1 MSASQPGPPRE
12 HDDVIARLVR
22 SCSADDRIAA
32 VFLGGSH
39 ARGEADEY
47 SDLDLCVIVADDA
60 YADVISERA
69 AFVGQL
75 GEVLFLEDF
84 GNQDMSFAIL
94 GDGTELEITFVP
106 ASDRGGIRSGPHRVL
121 LDEDGILAGDAFPP
135 PELDQA
141 AQIERLRE
149 ILAWFWHD
157 LGHFTT
163 AIGRGQLWWAAGQLE
178 ALRHACVDLVR
189 IEQDVHTADEP
200 SWKLDE
206 EVSTDALEPLR
217 SSFCEMEREPM
228 LRAAHDVVRFFHER
242 APVVARAKGLP
253 YPATLDALI
262 SGHLEHLLARR

>member
-12 HDDVIARLVR
+12 HDDVLARLVQ

-39 ARGEADEY
+39 ARGEADEH

-60 YADVISERA
+60 YADIISGRS
-69 AFVGQL
+69 AFVRQL

-94 GDGTELEITFVP
+94 GDGTELELTFVR
-106 ASDRGGIRSGPHRVL
+106 ASDLGAVRSGPHRVL
-121 LDEDGILAGDAFPP
+121 LDERGILAGAAFPL
-135 PELDQA
+135 PELDHV

-149 ILAWFWHD
+149 ILSWFWHD

-178 ALRHACVDLVR
+178 ALRHFCVNLVR
-189 IEQDVHTADEP
+189 IEQDVQTQDEP
-200 SWKLDE
+200 YWKLDE
-206 EVSTDALEPLR
+206 EISTDPLEPLR
-217 SSFCEMEREPM
+217 STFCEMEREPL
-228 LRAAHDVVRFFHER
+228 LRAAHDVVRFFQER
-242 APVVARAKGLP
+242 APAVARAKGLP
-253 YPATLDALI
+253 YPAELDALI

>member
-1 MSASQPGPPRE
+1 M
-12 HDDVIARLVR
+12 
-22 SCSADDRIAA
+22 
-32 VFLGGSH
+32 
-39 ARGEADEY
+39 
-47 SDLDLCVIVADDA
+47 
-60 YADVISERA
+60 
-69 AFVGQL
+69 
-75 GEVLFLEDF
+75 
-84 GNQDMSFAIL
+84 
-94 GDGTELEITFVP
+94 
-106 ASDRGGIRSGPHRVL
+106 
-121 LDEDGILAGDAFPP
+121 
-135 PELDQA
+135 
-141 AQIERLRE
+141 
-149 ILAWFWHD
+149 
-157 LGHFTT
+157 
-163 AIGRGQLWWAAGQLE
+163 E